1 MTSVTSEAEMELRVE
16 VAVVIPA
23 DTRLMLDS
31 NESAELNSKVVFIS
45 WLLALVFRGLWT
57 LAVFSSGEA
66 GTWLLYKE
74 RD

>member
-16 VAVVIPA
+16 VAVVMPA